1 MSPWSRRLL
10 ASAALVAVP
19 LIGLLA
25 QTPPMHPGM
34 HPQAAPPG
42 AARAPQPTLP
52 GQDAFGAIQE
62 IVRMLEADAS
72 TDWSRV
78 DLRALR
84 EHLIDMNEVTLRAVA
99 IEQEVPGGL
108 EVLVTGQGRTLDA
121 IRRMVPAHSRELD
134 QINGWHTVAA
144 PVENGVR
151 LTVTSND
158 PREVAH
164 LRGLG
169 FIGVMVS
176 GTHHQPHHLA
186 IARGELRH

>member
-1 MSPWSRRLL
+1 
-10 ASAALVAVP
+10 
-19 LIGLLA
+19 
-25 QTPPMHPGM
+25 
-34 HPQAAPPG
+34 
-42 AARAPQPTLP
+42 
-52 GQDAFGAIQE
+52 
-62 IVRMLEADAS
+62 MLEADAS
-72 TDWSRV
+72 TDWSSV

-99 IEQEVPGGL
+99 IEQEVPEGL

-121 IRRMVPAHSRELD
+121 IRRMVPAHSHELD
-134 QINGWHTVAA
+134 QINGWHAVAA

-176 GTHHQPHHLA
+176 GNHHQPHHLA
-186 IARGELRH
+186 IARGELHH